1 MCNCY
6 REVNATVSQTV
17 NQVLTNLDASMK
29 SDDMLR
35 ANFTDAYNNLSDI
48 NMSSKLYL
56 TKDNPHVYNLI
67 VKYALQYINLVPGL
81 VHKANK
87 QYEDDNNVTLQ
98 TDVQT
103 NSKCKKIYI
112 SNLVINELNNIVSAN
127 ESEVKSRED
136 IITSVI
142 KTITTPRF
150 DDTFTD
156 LKFDVIKQLIKL
168 SIVIKKHKDCTD
180 E

>member
-17 NQVLTNLDASMK
+17 NQILTNLDASMK

-35 ANFTDAYNNLSDI
+35 ANFTDVYNKLSDI

-87 QYEDDNNVTLQ
+87 QYDEDNK
-98 TDVQT
+98 DVLHI

-112 SNLVINELNNIVSAN
+112 SNLVINELNNVVSAN
-127 ESEVKSRED
+127 ESEVKSHED

-142 KTITTPRF
+142 KTITTPKF

-156 LKFDVIKQLIKL
+156 LKFNVIKQLIKL